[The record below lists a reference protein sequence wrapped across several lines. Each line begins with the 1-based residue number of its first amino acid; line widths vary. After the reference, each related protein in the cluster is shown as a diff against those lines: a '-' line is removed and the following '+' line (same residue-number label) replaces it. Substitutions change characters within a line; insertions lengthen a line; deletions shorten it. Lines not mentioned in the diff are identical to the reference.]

1 MNTAALEQAVH
12 SVGLFLLLA
21 VPGCLFSRKK
31 WITREQVGGLST
43 VMMNYI
49 WPIMVLDAMA
59 RTERTPAL
67 LGGMGRM
74 VLYTVL
80 SVLMAA
86 ALAWLWLRLAK
97 IPRAPGLILLFGL
110 MFSNT
115 GLLGIPMMNS
125 LFAGQ
130 AQLGEA
136 MAYTTAVELV
146 SNVGLFTVGTAV
158 MQLGCGRPGR
168 LGWRGLLSP
177 GMAGV
182 LLGLVLLLTG
192 AELPALASDFLSTAG
207 AASTPLIMFIIGAQ
221 LGELRLGEAL
231 RDRRIY
237 VFCALK
243 LLLIPAA
250 SCLAIRLGIGD
261 GGLTGLVSVLLTAMP
276 APSCTA
282 LFSRQYGGDYSL
294 ATRCVLVSTLL
305 SAVTIPLWI
314 ALIWR

>member
-74 VLYTVL
+74 ALYTGL
-80 SVLMAA
+80 SLLLAA

-115 GLLGIPMMNS
+115 GLLGIPLMNS

-130 AQLGEA
+130 ARLGEA

-146 SNVGLFTVGTAV
+146 SNVGIFTVGTAV

-177 GMAGV
+177 GMAARSSR
-182 LLGLVLLLTG
+182 TG
-192 AELPALASDFLSTAG
+192 IISRGSRAPMRLSMSRLAPADSSRTRRASR
-207 AASTPLIMFIIGAQ
+207 AAS
-221 LGELRLGEAL
+221 
-231 RDRRIY
+231 
-237 VFCALK
+237 
-243 LLLIPAA
+243 
-250 SCLAIRLGIGD
+250 
-261 GGLTGLVSVLLTAMP
+261 
-276 APSCTA
+276 
-282 LFSRQYGGDYSL
+282 SRAGFRS
-294 ATRCVLVSTLL
+294 
-305 SAVTIPLWI
+305 
-314 ALIWR
+314 IWHT

>member
-1 MNTAALEQAVH
+1 MPLRSLILTALFAAL
-12 SVGLFLLLA
+12 
-21 VPGCLFSRKK
+21 
-31 WITREQVGGLST
+31 
-43 VMMNYI
+43 
-49 WPIMVLDAMA
+49 
-59 RTERTPAL
+59 
-67 LGGMGRM
+67 
-74 VLYTVL
+74 
-80 SVLMAA
+80 
-86 ALAWLWLRLAK
+86 
-97 IPRAPGLILLFGL
+97 
-110 MFSNT
+110 
-115 GLLGIPMMNS
+115 
-125 LFAGQ
+125 
-130 AQLGEA
+130 
-136 MAYTTAVELV
+136 TAVGAFLRV
-146 SNVGLFTVGTAV
+146 PVGDTSFTLQVLFT
-158 MQLGCGRPGR
+158 C
-168 LGWRGLLSP
+168 
-177 GMAGV
+177 MAGV
-182 LLGLVLLLTG
+182 LLGLALLLTG

-276 APSCTA
+276 APSCAA
-282 LFSRQYGGDYSL
+282 LFSRQYGGDYPL